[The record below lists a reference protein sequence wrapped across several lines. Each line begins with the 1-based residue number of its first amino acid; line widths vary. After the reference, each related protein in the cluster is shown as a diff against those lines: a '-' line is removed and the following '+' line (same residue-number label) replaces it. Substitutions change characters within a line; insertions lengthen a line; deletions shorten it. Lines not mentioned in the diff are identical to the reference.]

1 MSFRKFA
8 VLLVLP
14 ILSLPAVARAGDQQP
29 TLVVRVGS
37 IDALLGNI
45 KALVKLAGQEE
56 AARNIEALIQSKIG
70 DNGLEGVD
78 RTRPMGAY
86 GRLGKELDD
95 VQGAL
100 LIPIANETAFLKLL
114 KNLQVRFSKDKDDI
128 YTIETGAPVNAYFR
142 FANKYCYVTALTT
155 DALLP
160 KNMLDP
166 AKVLAG
172 KAASVFSATLRID
185 QLPEAA
191 KLIAA
196 AHLEQELQ
204 KVDDAKHPGD
214 SAGQRALRSA
224 GIKEFVKIA
233 AAVLKD
239 GKEFSADVG
248 FDKDSGEIYGA
259 FALSA
264 LPGSALANEIA
275 GMGKNKGQFGGLM
288 QKGAAF
294 NSVLHF
300 TMPDSLTK
308 ALTIAMAE
316 LESDMRNKAKQAHAA
331 ILVKALT
338 PTVTAGQIDC
348 AFNML
353 PSGKHFTLVG
363 AVKVKEGQKLEGT
376 LRELLTDALTNLPAA
391 EKEKIKLDAD
401 SVSGVKIHR
410 FNLPEDDPGLA
421 AVLGDSSVHVAFR
434 DDAVFVALGK
444 GGLAAVKSA
453 VTAKAEA
460 AAPIALYEV
469 DMARLAP
476 LFAQA
481 TGQADLADKLFPG
494 GRNGTLRFVVEGGSA
509 LTVRFH
515 THAAVLQFLG
525 QMKKN

>member
-1 MSFRKFA
+1 MSFRKLA
-8 VLLVLP
+8 VLFVLP
-14 ILSLPAVARAGDQQP
+14 ILSVPAGARAGDQQP

-37 IDALLGNI
+37 LDALLGNI
-45 KALVKLAGQEE
+45 KALVKLTGQEE
-56 AARNIEALIQSKIG
+56 AARNIEALIQSKLG
-70 DNGLEGVD
+70 EKGLEGID
-78 RTRPMGAY
+78 RTRPLGAY
-86 GRLGKELDD
+86 GRLGKELED

-100 LIPIANETAFLKLL
+100 LVPIANEQAFLKLL
-114 KNLQVRFSKDKDDI
+114 NSLQVRYSKDKHDI

-172 KAASVFSATLRID
+172 KPASVFSASLRID

-191 KLIAA
+191 KLIAVA
-196 AHLEQELQ
+196 QMEQELQ
-204 KVDDAKHPGD
+204 KFEESKQAGD
-214 SAGQRALRSA
+214 SAGQRALVSA
-224 GIKEFVKIA
+224 GIKEFVKSA

-275 GMGKNKGQFGGLM
+275 GLGKNNSQFGGLM

-308 ALTIAMAE
+308 ALTKAMAE
-316 LESDMRNKAKQAHAA
+316 LESDMRGNAKQAHVA
-331 ILVKALT
+331 ILIKALT
-338 PTVTAGQIDC
+338 PTVTAGEIDS
-348 AFNML
+348 AFHML

-363 AVKVKEGQKLEGT
+363 AVKVKEGQKLEST
-376 LRELLTDALTNLPAA
+376 LRELLTEAFRNLPAA

-401 SVSGVKIHR
+401 SVGGVKIHR
-410 FNLPEDDPGLA
+410 FILPEDDPGLA
-421 AVLGDSSVHVAFR
+421 AVLGDSTVHVAFR
-434 DDAVFVALGK
+434 NDAVFVALGK
-444 GGLAAVKSA
+444 DGLAAVKSA
-453 VTAKAEA
+453 VTAKAGA
-460 AAPIALYEV
+460 ATPIALYEL

-476 LFAQA
+476 LLAQA
-481 TGQADLADKLFPG
+481 AGNADLADKIFPG

-509 LTVRFH
+509 LTVRFN
-515 THAAVLQFLG
+515 THAAVLQLLG